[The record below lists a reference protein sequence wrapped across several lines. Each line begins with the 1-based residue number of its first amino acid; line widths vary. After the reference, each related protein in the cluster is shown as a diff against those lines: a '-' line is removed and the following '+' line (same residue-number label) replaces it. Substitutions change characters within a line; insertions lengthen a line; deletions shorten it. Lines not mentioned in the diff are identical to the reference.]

1 MNDNISPRCPRIL
14 LAEDDPPSRKVT
26 QLMFEKL
33 GYKVDVVADG
43 LEALKAMEDKTYDL
57 LFMDIVMPKMD
68 GLAAAAEIRRR
79 WPESKQPRIIA
90 YTAYIYHGNDVE
102 NLFKNMDGY
111 LYKPI
116 RIGDLRTAVEGN
128 LRVLNRLKR
137 NAQGSPL
144 IAVNHCHENG

>member
-1 MNDNISPRCPRIL
+1 ML
-14 LAEDDPPSRKVT
+14 
-26 QLMFEKL
+26 EKL
-33 GYKVDVVADG
+33 GYKIDVVANG

-57 LFMDIVMPKMD
+57 LLMDIIMPKMD
-68 GLAAAAEIRRR
+68 GLAAATEIRKR

-116 RIGDLRTAVEGN
+116 RIEDLRTAVEGN
-128 LRVLNRLKR
+128 LRVLNRLRR
-137 NAQGSPL
+137 NTQSSSL
-144 IAVNHCHENG
+144 IAINRTCSIRTDSWVIRSYCSKFKNNIKNK